1 MNDECEMCDPYAD
14 RERHDDLIL
23 VPDSNAVKF
32 DEYPVWKAQDDV
44 PGKQRRLVLT
54 LEVRSKTK
62 HRKLSSSQRPI
73 KKETKCN
80 VLFYRKS

>member
-32 DEYPVWKAQDDV
+32 DEYPVLKV
-44 PGKQRRLVLT
+44 KMIGR
-54 LEVRSKTK
+54 
-62 HRKLSSSQRPI
+62 
-73 KKETKCN
+73 
-80 VLFYRKS
+80 